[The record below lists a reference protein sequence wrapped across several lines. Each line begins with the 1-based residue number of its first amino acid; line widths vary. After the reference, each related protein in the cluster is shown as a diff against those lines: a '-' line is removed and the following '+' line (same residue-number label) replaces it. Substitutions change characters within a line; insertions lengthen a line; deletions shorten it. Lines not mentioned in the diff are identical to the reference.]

1 MASITIKIDDKV
13 DPTSLNRIRTQ
24 ICKNL
29 KQNGVH
35 VIMSYTDVC
44 HYDTEAS
51 QVDMT
56 TPVVSGGVDM
66 TTPGISA

>member
-1 MASITIKIDDKV
+1 MASIIIKIDDKV
-13 DPTSLNRIRTQ
+13 DATSLNRIRTQ

-29 KQNGVH
+29 KQNGIP

-44 HYDTEAS
+44 QNDIDVG

>member
-29 KQNGVH
+29 KQNGIP

-44 HYDTEAS
+44 QNDIDAG

-66 TTPGISA
+66 TTPNVSA

>member
-1 MASITIKIDDKV
+1 MASIILKISDEV
-13 DPTSLNRIRTQ
+13 DPATINRIRTQ
-24 ICKNL
+24 IYKNL
-29 KQNGVH
+29 KQNGVP
-35 VIMSYTDVC
+35 VITSYTDLC
-44 HYDTEAS
+44 HNDTEAS